1 MTNNITT
8 EISNSKK
15 IYFDNLAKRLSDPK
29 LNWKAYWGILKSF
42 TNWKKVPI
50 IPPLLI
56 NDQLVTK
63 FNEKNYSFDEYHSNQ
78 CSITDNSSKSP
89 MDQAPYTTSLLIS
102 LDIKESD
109 ILNIQKSLD
118 ANKADGYGDISIR
131 MLKLSRKS
139 ILKPL
144 KRIFENFLRTRL
156 FPNQWKKVSVVPIH
170 KKDDKRLIE
179 NYRPISLLQICVKV
193 FERLIFTEDSCVQ
206 QLISISHKIYNAF
219 DCNPSLEVRD
229 VFLDISKA
237 FDKVWH
243 KGLIYKLKRNS
254 INGDLIRL
262 IKLFVRQIP
271 ESFIKWTNS

>member
-42 TNWKKVPI
+42 TNWKKIPI
-50 IPPLLI
+50 ISPLLI
-56 NDQLVTK
+56 NDQLVTN
-63 FNEKNYSFDEYHSNQ
+63 FSEKNCSFDEYYSNQ
-78 CSITDNSSKSP
+78 CSITDNSSRLP
-89 MDQAPYTTSLLIS
+89 MDQAPYTTSLLTS

-118 ANKADGYGDISIR
+118 ANKADGHGHISIR
-131 MLKLSRKS
+131 MLKLSQKS

-144 KRIFENFLRTRL
+144 KRIFENCLRTRL

-170 KKDDKRLIE
+170 KKGDKQLIE
-179 NYRPISLLQICVKV
+179 DYRPVSLLQICVKV
-193 FERLIFTEDSCVQ
+193 FERLIFTGDSCVQ
-206 QLISISHKIYNAF
+206 QLISITHKIYNAF
-219 DCNPSLEVRD
+219 DCNPSLEVRG

-243 KGLIYKLKRNS
+243 KGLIYKLKRNG

-271 ESFIKWTNS
+271 ESCIKWTNS

>member
-89 MDQAPYTTSLLIS
+89 MDQAPYTTSLLTS

-131 MLKLSRKS
+131 MIKLSRKS

-156 FPNQWKKVSVVPIH
+156 FPNHWKKVSVVPIH

>member
-89 MDQAPYTTSLLIS
+89 MDQAPYTTSLLTS

-262 IKLFVRQIP
+262 IKLFVRQIS

>member
-89 MDQAPYTTSLLIS
+89 MDQAPYTTSLLTS

>member
-271 ESFIKWTNS
+271 ESFIKWTNC